1 MCLTKQPVSDYYF
14 QSAVVVFQSGLECY
28 VVQWRILILNKVSKY
43 KEFLWVP
50 DQVSDFSK
58 QSVSDHFSLLLGLC
72 DVTETANQKIAGL
85 KGKEIK

>member
-1 MCLTKQPVSDYYF
+1 M
-14 QSAVVVFQSGLECY
+14 
-28 VVQWRILILNKVSKY
+28 NKVSKY
-43 KEFLWVP
+43 KEFLRVP